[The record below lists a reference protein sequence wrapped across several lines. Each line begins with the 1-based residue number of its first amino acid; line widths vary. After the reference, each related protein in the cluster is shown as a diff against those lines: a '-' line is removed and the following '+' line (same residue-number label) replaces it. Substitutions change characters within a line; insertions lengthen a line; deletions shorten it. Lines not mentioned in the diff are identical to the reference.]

1 MAPTPG
7 DMDALLGPIPK
18 NAPLSWYEAKFK
30 AMMPNNL
37 LRGTF
42 IERSKS
48 RAELEAACKE

>member
-42 IERSKS
+42 IEGSKS